1 MITSYKPTGNKTVKL
16 WYLYILDLEQEVS
29 RQSSYIDLHSRFV
42 LHLPEC
48 DYIIKELHPLRNTE
62 WPLFVPDVI
71 IALACCRKP
80 PVWRHTHVTV
90 VHVTKACGSGL
101 SERSHVF
108 TRISTWV
115 TCADLRGRGGGYWTI
130 RLISQ
135 FIYMLRTVYLSGK
148 EHYYYSCQKI
158 PAILKKKWKYGTSI
172 IKPSSPLIFLCKLW
186 GIKRPIGVD
195 LDRWG
200 IKTLLDSLLHV
211 LNALDLHPC
220 TKKIDRE
227 WNTRINIFYQTF
239 CFTNRSYMYLWW
251 FLNI

>member
-1 MITSYKPTGNKTVKL
+1 MVL
-16 WYLYILDLEQEVS
+16 WYLYILDLKQEVS

-48 DYIIKELHPLRNTE
+48 DYIIKELHPLKNTE

-108 TRISTWV
+108 TQISTWV
-115 TCADLRGRGGGYWTI
+115 TCADLRGRGGEGGGVYWTI
-130 RLISQ
+130 RPISQ

-148 EHYYYSCQKI
+148 EHYYDSCQKI
-158 PAILKKKWKYGTSI
+158 PAILKK
-172 IKPSSPLIFLCKLW
+172 
-186 GIKRPIGVD
+186 
-195 LDRWG
+195 
-200 IKTLLDSLLHV
+200 
-211 LNALDLHPC
+211 N
-220 TKKIDRE
+220 KK
-227 WNTRINIFYQTF
+227 NIVYQTIISF
-239 CFTNRSYMYLWW
+239 YL
-251 FLNI
+251 LM

>member
-1 MITSYKPTGNKTVKL
+1 MSSLLFHAVGN
-16 WYLYILDLEQEVS
+16 
-29 RQSSYIDLHSRFV
+29 
-42 LHLPEC
+42 HLCE
-48 DYIIKELHPLRNTE
+48 
-62 WPLFVPDVI
+62 
-71 IALACCRKP
+71 
-80 PVWRHTHVTV
+80 WRHTHVTV
-90 VHVTKACGSGL
+90 VHVTKACRSGL

-108 TRISTWV
+108 TQISTWV
-115 TCADLRGRGGGYWTI
+115 TCACADLRGRGGGYWTI

-158 PAILKKKWKYGTSI
+158 PAILKKMKIRNIDYQTITSFNLL
-172 IKPSSPLIFLCKLW
+172 IKCKLW

-211 LNALDLHPC
+211 LNALDLLPC

-239 CFTNRSYMYLWW
+239 L
-251 FLNI
+251 FLPITRTCTFDGFLIFNCHKYVKDLRLENSNYNSQMWIWKKLK

>member
-1 MITSYKPTGNKTVKL
+1 MVL
-16 WYLYILDLEQEVS
+16 WYLYILDLKQEVS

-108 TRISTWV
+108 TQISTWV
-115 TCADLRGRGGGYWTI
+115 TCADLRGRGGEGGGVLNHTTHLSVHIHASYG
-130 RLISQ
+130 ISEWQ
-135 FIYMLRTVYLSGK
+135 R
-148 EHYYYSCQKI
+148 
-158 PAILKKKWKYGTSI
+158 
-172 IKPSSPLIFLCKLW
+172 
-186 GIKRPIGVD
+186 
-195 LDRWG
+195 
-200 IKTLLDSLLHV
+200 TLLRQLPK
-211 LNALDLHPC
+211 NPC
-220 TKKIDRE
+220 HIKKMKIR
-227 WNTRINIFYQTF
+227 NIGYQTIISF
-239 CFTNRSYMYLWW
+239 NLLM
-251 FLNI
+251 